1 MAIQDGREPV
11 YPERPPPAPEEVAE
25 AGLNSEIWRA
35 IDAARHAQQTALY
48 GDRLLTQK

>member
-1 MAIQDGREPV
+1 MAIHEGREPV

-25 AGLNSEIWRA
+25 AGLSSEILRA
-35 IDAARHAQQTALY
+35 IDAARHAQQIALC